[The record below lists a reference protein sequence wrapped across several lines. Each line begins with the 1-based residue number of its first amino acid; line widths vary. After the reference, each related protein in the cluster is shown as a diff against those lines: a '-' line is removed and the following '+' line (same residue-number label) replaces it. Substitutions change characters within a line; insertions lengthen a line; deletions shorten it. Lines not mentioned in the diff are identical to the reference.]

1 MNPFLT
7 VNEVAEIE
15 GISARR
21 VRLLCEQGRV
31 HHCVKTDGGMW
42 LIQRGYMIRRNKVGR
57 PPKFDPANPF
67 RHSASKRK

>member
-7 VNEVAEIE
+7 VNEVAELE

-21 VRLLCEQGRV
+21 VRVLCEKGQL

-42 LIQRGYMIRRNKVGR
+42 LIQRGYMIRRKKVGR
-57 PPKFDPANPF
+57 PPRLNPADPF
-67 RHSASKRK
+67 HQSVSKRK